1 MVTRRIICK
10 LKNMIDIFSISTNE
24 LVAKMRSGDISS
36 VEVCK
41 AYLGRIKKYEKDV
54 KAWSFLDKKNLLE
67 KAEEADEHR
76 KSGKPL
82 GLLHGL
88 PIAIKDI
95 IATYD
100 MPTECGT
107 VLRKGISG
115 AADAEVV
122 NLIKA
127 AGAIVMGK
135 TVTTE
140 FAYFDPGKTTNPH
153 DYTRTP
159 GGSSS
164 GSAAA
169 VASHMVPL
177 AVGSQTNGSVIRPA
191 SYCGVVGYKPTKGLI
206 SRHLVM
212 QVSRTL
218 DHVGVFAN
226 TIEDAALISEQL
238 IGYDKQDPDTSL
250 NPKPKLLNA
259 SREKPPME
267 PLFAYLKLP
276 FMNKLDEDAVAGFE
290 EVKEELKGQVDEI
303 ELPLGFSKIPEWQ
316 KIIMESDMA
325 SSFSKE
331 YRKSKNKLSNKIIEA
346 IERGMKYTSIEYNNA
361 LSQIDVANA
370 YFKQFFHDYDAVIT
384 PSACGEAPQG
394 LKSTGDPIFC
404 TVWTYCGMPSI
415 SLPLLQGKN
424 KLPIGI
430 QLVSSLY
437 DDERLF
443 RNASWLKSKIKA

>member
-1 MVTRRIICK
+1 MPLLKTSAIEIVEAIKKGEISSEELAKTYIKQIKKKEKDIEAFEFFDEELVLTQAKK
-10 LKNMIDIFSISTNE
+10 LDALHQAGQHGELHGIPIGVKDIFDT
-24 LVAKMRSGDISS
+24 V
-36 VEVCK
+36 
-41 AYLGRIKKYEKDV
+41 
-54 KAWSFLDKKNLLE
+54 
-67 KAEEADEHR
+67 
-76 KSGKPL
+76 
-82 GLLHGL
+82 
-88 PIAIKDI
+88 
-95 IATYD
+95 D
-100 MPTECGT
+100 MPTEDGT
-107 VLRKGISG
+107 EIHKNNPSLN
-115 AADAEVV
+115 DCTVV
-122 NLIKA
+122 SKLKQ
-127 AGAIVMGK
+127 AGAIIMGK

-140 FAYFDPGKTTNPH
+140 LAYYSPGKTKNPH
-153 DYTRTP
+153 DLSRTP

-212 QVSRTL
+212 QISRTL
-218 DHVGVFAN
+218 DQVGIFAN
-226 TIEDAALISEQL
+226 SIEDAALISEQL

-267 PLFAYLKLP
+267 PLFAYIKLP
-276 FMNKLDEDAVAGFE
+276 FMNKLDEDASEGFQ
-290 EVKEELKGQVDEI
+290 EVKEELKGQLDEV
-303 ELPLGFSKIPEWQ
+303 ELPAGFGKIPQWH

-325 SSFSKE
+325 ASFSKE
-331 YRKSKNKLSNKIIEA
+331 YKQSKSKLSDKIIEA
-346 IERGMKYTSIEYNNA
+346 IERGMKYTSVEYNNA
-361 LSQIDVANA
+361 LSQIDIANA
-370 YFKQFFHDYDAVIT
+370 YFKQFFHDYDAILT
-384 PSACGEAPQG
+384 PSANGEAPKG
-394 LKSTGDPIFC
+394 LNSTGDPIFS

-415 SLPLLQGKN
+415 NLPLLQGKN

-443 RNASWLKSKIKA
+443 RNGSWLTSKIKA